1 MTSNTKNLLMILIL
15 AAFLTFDV
23 WFFLLREPQVE
34 QKPTSQK
41 QEVKTVIIKKPKNN
55 QSKPAKKDKP
65 KDKIFKCTS
74 PSGQVFYQSSCPD
87 GSESKEVEQFVTKGV
102 LPRKSST
109 MTANELKTGGGSS
122 IKRDR
127 DNL

>member
-1 MTSNTKNLLMILIL
+1 MQNIIKNLFWALVI
-15 AAFLTFDV
+15 AAFIAFDV
-23 WFFLLREPQVE
+23 WFFLLREPQTE
-34 QKPTSQK
+34 QKPTPQK
-41 QEVKTVIIKKPKNN
+41 QEVKTVIIQKPRNN
-55 QSKPAKKDKP
+55 QTKSAKKDKP

-87 GSESKEVEQFVTKGV
+87 GSESKEVEQFETKGV

-109 MTANELKTGGGSS
+109 IKTNEFKTGGGSS
-122 IKRDR
+122 IKIDR